1 MPRKVVDPETGFIKF
16 ISTPEEKVLR
26 KVIEDNKALKEEN
39 DSLKSALEELT
50 KRMDKAGI

>member
-16 ISTPEEKVLR
+16 ISTPEEKALR

-39 DSLKSALEELT
+39 DALKLALEKLT